1 MNEYLA
7 GCGAR
12 SRARP
17 AREPLKSMISTSS
30 ITDGHKGLFAKKMEF
45 YYDRKR
51 LLTLKSLIS
60 AFDVVD
66 GK

>member
-1 MNEYLA
+1 MNILQGA
-7 GCGAR
+7 GLVAV
-12 SRARP
+12 RALQ
-17 AREPLKSMISTSS
+17 ENLEVHDK
-30 ITDGHKGLFAKKMEF
+30 HLFDYGWSQGPFCKKMEF

>member
-1 MNEYLA
+1 
-7 GCGAR
+7 
-12 SRARP
+12 
-17 AREPLKSMISTSS
+17 MISTSS